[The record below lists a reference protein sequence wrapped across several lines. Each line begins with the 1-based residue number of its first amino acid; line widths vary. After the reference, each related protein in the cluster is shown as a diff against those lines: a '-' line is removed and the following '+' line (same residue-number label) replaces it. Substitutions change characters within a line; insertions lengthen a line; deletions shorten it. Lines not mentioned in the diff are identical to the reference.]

1 MSLDLARIRSEYKTV
16 HFPRYER
23 LVDVA
28 RPMLT
33 TAIASKLKDAAV
45 DGRAKPPSNFVRKAV
60 RKYLEK
66 PEEYADPLARINDG
80 AGLRV
85 VAAHLND
92 AEAACTIAGDVFNV
106 FDREDTR
113 DRYEPHELG
122 YLGIHLQA
130 RLRPDAVH
138 TDLSYLL
145 DLDFE
150 IQVHT
155 KAQNAWSTISHAM
168 TYKPPAGADSA
179 AVHSKIYRAVA
190 LVSLFDEQVAEARAA
205 MISAP
210 GYRPALMLEALHRE
224 FLDWLDEPTDDE
236 LSLRVLEVVQHAYS
250 DDDAARFPELIDAYV
265 RANRQRLDQIF
276 TWYRDEAE
284 EEPLLLFQPEVVA
297 IAERLDAASAL
308 LTSQWQK
315 SGLPYEYLDELATA
329 LGRPLT

>member
-1 MSLDLARIRSEYKTV
+1 MSLDLRHIRSEYKNT

-28 RPMLT
+28 KPLLANAVAT
-33 TAIASKLKDAAV
+33 KLKDAAV

-85 VAAHLND
+85 IVAHLHD
-92 AEAACTIAGDVFNV
+92 AEEAIGIADGVFDVF
-106 FDREDTR
+106 DIERTK
-113 DRYEPHELG
+113 DRYEPNQLG

-130 RLRPDAVH
+130 RMKPGDVPADR
-138 TDLSYLL
+138 SYLL
-145 DLDFE
+145 GLDFE
-150 IQVHT
+150 IQIHT

-168 TYKPPAGADSA
+168 TYKPPAGQDSSE
-179 AVHSKIYRAVA
+179 VHGKIYRAIA
-190 LVSLFDEQVAEARAA
+190 LVSLFDEQVAEARTA
-205 MISAP
+205 MMGAP

-250 DDDAARFPELIDAYV
+250 EADADRFPQLIDAYV
-265 RANRQRLDQIF
+265 RANRERLDGIF
-276 TWYRDEAE
+276 AYYRDEAD
-284 EEPLLLFQPEVVA
+284 EEPLLLFQPEVIA
-297 IAERLDAASAL
+297 IAERLEAAPAV
-308 LTSQWQK
+308 LTSRWQQ